1 MGRFS
6 PTISNFLSQVG
17 ADEFLDISEVP
28 KSDSC
33 ASPGEILVFLYR
45 PKYSAGTIA
54 SWRAVLV
61 VEPVTKS
68 AKTGNLLLTGFEVPV
83 RSPRTYTPDSLITL
97 YKNRELQDDDYK
109 TFILGKPYVVGPLY
123 KISKK

>member
-17 ADEFLDISEVP
+17 ADEFLDIAEVP

-33 ASPGEILVFLYR
+33 ASPGDILVFLYR
-45 PKYSAGTIA
+45 AKYSLATVA
-54 SWRAVLV
+54 SWRVVLV
-61 VEPVTKS
+61 IEPVTKS

-83 RSPRTYTPDSLITL
+83 SSARTYTPDSLIAL
-97 YKNRELQDDDYK
+97 YKNRQLRDEDYK
-109 TFILGKPYVVGPLY
+109 TFILGKPYVIGPLY